1 MSDFDKEAERQRLR
15 EKYEKDT
22 ERREETQRMSELL
35 LQGATMTNSH
45 CNECGTPIFRYQGTE
60 FCPNC
65 QHKQASAAAE
75 QADAAAAEVAEGQAE
90 ANGATTPPATADGQ
104 ADAEGATESGAADA
118 GAAGTAETPTAEAAS
133 PQSASQSGSG
143 APTPASSAT
152 RTDEAVSGVETAT
165 PATTADAT
173 ATDATATPATTA
185 PETGAS
191 MQTARESLLEAVTR
205 HARRATAAD
214 EPRRAK
220 QHLEA
225 AREAAEALDALGR

>member
-75 QADAAAAEVAEGQAE
+75 QADAAAAKVAEGQAE
-90 ANGATTPPATADGQ
+90 ANGATTQQATADGRADAEGTNGSAAAAPDATGAAPSSAEAESPQAASQSGTGAPAPLSTEGQTSEPTPERETATADATPQPATAD
-104 ADAEGATESGAADA
+104 A
-118 GAAGTAETPTAEAAS
+118 
-133 PQSASQSGSG
+133 
-143 APTPASSAT
+143 
-152 RTDEAVSGVETAT
+152 
-165 PATTADAT
+165 
-173 ATDATATPATTA
+173 
-185 PETGAS
+185 TGAS
-191 MQTARESLLEAVTR
+191 MGAARESLLDAVTH
-205 HARRATAAD
+205 HARRATATD

>member
-65 QHKQASAAAE
+65 QHKQANAAAE
-75 QADAAAAEVAEGQAE
+75 QADAAAAKVAEGGVE

-104 ADAEGATESGAADA
+104 PDVEGANESDAAAPD
-118 GAAGTAETPTAEAAS
+118 AAGTAETPTADAAS

-143 APTPASSAT
+143 APTPTSSAT
-152 RTDEAVSGVETAT
+152 RENAAATEADTGANAATADATTT
-165 PATTADAT
+165 PATTAEA
-173 ATDATATPATTA
+173 
-185 PETGAS
+185 GAS
-191 MQTARESLLEAVTR
+191 MQAARESLLEAVTR
-205 HARRATAAD
+205 HARQATATD